1 MKKSIKASLFTA
13 FVIGFSACSSTANLS
28 EITPLENLT
37 MVNNIRTLQ
46 GMKEIGFEW
55 DPIYDQAINGYKIYR
70 RVLNDETSTD
80 KLIATIN
87 DRYATHYSD
96 NNLTPDTAYAYTFA
110 TFNKHGLSK
119 LSTINVKT
127 INKIEPVSFI
137 QAIAGLP
144 NKIKIIW
151 RPHTDSRVV
160 KYNIYKQDANSSKW
174 YKLATVN
181 NRLSAEYL
189 DDVKPNL
196 YAKYKV
202 TALTYNGV
210 ESDAS
215 AEVEAISKILPP
227 QIVNINV
234 TTNLPKKII
243 LTWDAPKYED
253 FSHYKIYYSKA
264 SLLPFFELA
273 TTTDNS
279 YEDNVADDGVSRY
292 YYVTMIDKDGLESA
306 KTGVNVV
313 GMSLDKPKAPAL
325 TGFELQNE
333 NTLKIKW
340 ISTDNRIK
348 TYKLIKNSA
357 EVASNIQNDY
367 YIDTTYLAG
376 DVYQVI
382 GVDEFGIESKASA
395 KLSVK

>member
-46 GMKEIGFEW
+46 GMREIGFEW
-55 DPIYDQAINGYKIYR
+55 DPIYDQAIDGYKIYR

-110 TFNKHGLSK
+110 TFNKQGLSK

-215 AEVEAISKILPP
+215 TEVEAISKILPP

-243 LTWDAPKYED
+243 LTWDAPKYDD

-382 GVDEFGIESKASA
+382 GIDEFGIESKASA

>member
-1 MKKSIKASLFTA
+1 MKKIIKISLFTA
-13 FVIGFSACSSTANLS
+13 FIIGFNACSSTTSLS
-28 EITPLENLT
+28 EIAPIDNLT

-46 GMKEIGFEW
+46 GMREIGFEW
-55 DPIYDQAINGYKIYR
+55 DPIYDQNIDGYKIYR
-70 RVLNDETSTD
+70 KELNDENAKD

-96 NNLTPDTAYAYTFA
+96 NNLNPDTSYTYTFV
-110 TFNKHGLSK
+110 TFNKEGNSK

-127 INKIEPVSFI
+127 IGKIEPVTFI

-160 KYNIYKQDANSSKW
+160 KYNIYKQDANSDKW
-174 YKLATVN
+174 YKVATIN

-189 DDVKPNL
+189 DEVKANL

-215 AEVEAISKILPP
+215 AEVEAISKVLPP

-273 TTTDNS
+273 TTTENS
-279 YEDNVADDGVSRY
+279 YEDNIGDDGVSRY

-313 GMSLDKPKAPAL
+313 GMSLDKPKSPAL

-340 ISTDNRIK
+340 ISTDNRIR
-348 TYKLIKNSA
+348 TYKLIKNST
-357 EVASNIQNDY
+357 EVANGIQNDY
-367 YIDTTYLAG
+367 YVDTTYAPG
-376 DVYQVI
+376 DVYQII
-382 GVDEFGIESKASA
+382 GVDEFGIESKPSS

>member
-1 MKKSIKASLFTA
+1 MKKIIKISLFTA
-13 FVIGFSACSSTANLS
+13 FIIGFNACSSTTSLS
-28 EITPLENLT
+28 EIAPIDNLT

-46 GMKEIGFEW
+46 GMREIGFEW
-55 DPIYDQAINGYKIYR
+55 DPIYDQNIDGYKIYR
-70 RVLNDETSTD
+70 KELNDENAKD

-96 NNLTPDTAYAYTFA
+96 NNLNPDTSYAYTFV
-110 TFNKHGLSK
+110 TFNKEGNSK

-127 INKIEPVSFI
+127 IGKIEPVTFI

-160 KYNIYKQDANSSKW
+160 KYNIYKQDANSDKW
-174 YKLATVN
+174 YKVATIN

-189 DDVKPNL
+189 DEVKANL
-196 YAKYKV
+196 YAKYKI

-215 AEVEAISKILPP
+215 TEVEAISKVLPP

-273 TTTDNS
+273 TTTENS
-279 YEDNVADDGVSRY
+279 YEDNIGDDGVSRY

-313 GMSLDKPKAPAL
+313 GMSLDKPKTPAL

-340 ISTDNRIK
+340 ISTDNRIR
-348 TYKLIKNSA
+348 TYKLIKNST
-357 EVASNIQNDY
+357 EVANGIQNDY
-367 YIDTTYLAG
+367 YVDTTYMPG
-376 DVYQVI
+376 DVYQII
-382 GVDEFGIESKASA
+382 GVDEFGIESKPSS